1 MENDKIAKSINSLL
15 NKDSVKKRFN
25 EILGNKSNGFISSV
39 INATKNN
46 TMLQNADPNSILSA
60 AVVAA
65 SLDLPIDSNLGFAA
79 IVPFNDKKS
88 GKILAQFQMMYKG
101 FVQLAQRSGQYKSIN
116 VCEIYDGEIEM
127 FNRITGEI
135 NFNPASKKSE
145 KIIGYAAYFKLVN
158 GFEKTLYMSDIDLN
172 KHGKRFSQSFKKGYG
187 LWIDDFDSMAMKT
200 VLKRLLSKYG
210 ILSIDMQ
217 NAVKFDQAIIKEDG
231 EAEYV
236 DHEDISN
243 QKQLEK
249 SDLDIAKEKLIDAID
264 KMDDLANQAVMKAE
278 CLKATKDRKFDLEF
292 CKSQGLKIGIEL

>member
-1 MENDKIAKSINSLL
+1 MEDKIQKSINSLL
-15 NKDSVKKRFN
+15 NEDSVKKRFT
-25 EILGNKSNGFISSV
+25 EILGKKANGFISSV

-46 TMLQNADPNSILSA
+46 TMLQTADPNSILSA
-60 AVVAA
+60 SVVAA

-79 IVPFNDKKS
+79 LVPYKDKT
-88 GKILAQFQMMYKG
+88 GKVLAQFQMMYKG

-116 VCEIYDGEIEM
+116 VCEIYDGEIES

-145 KIIGYAAYFKLVN
+145 KIVGYAAYFKLVN
-158 GFEKTLYMSDIDLN
+158 GFEKTLYMSESDLN

-187 LWIDDFDSMAMKT
+187 LWVDDFDSMAMKT

-236 DHEDISN
+236 DHEDVTS
-243 QKQLEK
+243 QKQLAKTEVE
-249 SDLDIAKEKLIDAID
+249 IAKELIIDAID
-264 KMDDLANQAVMKAE
+264 KMDDLTKQATLKAK
-278 CLKATKDRKFDLEF
+278 CLKASKEDKFDIEF
-292 CKSQGLKIGIEL
+292 AKSIATEIGIEI